1 MPTGEQIRDEA
12 TAPSASTAV
21 DREKLFARLTQQ
33 LSEALSLDE
42 TIDVMLRAIVPDF
55 ADWMTV
61 YLEKHDSEGFE
72 VIAMRHWDE
81 ARQPIVDELLG
92 TSFATESS
100 ATAQVLRT
108 GKSILLERY
117 PEELRQRSIMTQY
130 AQHLQTLGLRSAV
143 VVPFRRRGK
152 VIGAFHVIRGDNPVD
167 FDGADLALV
176 EELAVRLTPAIYNA
190 EVYER
195 ERLVARRFQEAAL
208 PTAFPEVPGLEF
220 DAVYEAA
227 ITAGTV
233 GGDWYDAFHI
243 DDERLLVS
251 VGDVAGHG
259 LRAAT
264 IMMMLRQSL
273 RALSLTTASAGD
285 LMYLLRLL
293 LARDYPDVL
302 ATAFIGILWPATG
315 KFAYVSAGHPAPL
328 LRSPDGRVREL
339 EGGRRPL
346 LGVAATEPVDA
357 VETVLEPGSLVVL
370 FTDGL
375 TEATRDVIEG
385 ERKLREVMA
394 SAEIGSA
401 THPAHVVYDRMLT
414 AGSFDDTA
422 VLSMRYV
429 PA

>member
-1 MPTGEQIRDEA
+1 MPTGERMRDERA
-12 TAPSASTAV
+12 VSNAPMAV

-42 TIDVMLRAIVPDF
+42 TMDVMLQAIVPDF
-55 ADWMTV
+55 ADWMSV
-61 YLEKHDSEGFE
+61 YLEKHDGEGFE
-72 VIAMRHWDE
+72 VIAMRHWDK

-92 TSFATESS
+92 TSFATENS

-117 PEELRQRSIMTQY
+117 PEELRKRSVATEY
-130 AQHLQTLGLRSAV
+130 SQHLQTLGLRSAV

-167 FDGADLALV
+167 FDAADLALI
-176 EELAVRLTPAIYNA
+176 EELATRLTPAIYNA
-190 EVYER
+190 EAYER

-208 PTAFPEVPGLEF
+208 PTRFPDVDGLEF

-233 GGDWYDAFHI
+233 GGDWYDAFNI

-302 ATAFIGILWPATG
+302 ATAFIGILWLASG
-315 KFAYVSAGHPAPL
+315 KFTYVSAGHPAPM

-346 LGVAATEPVDA
+346 LGVASTTPVDA
-357 VETVLEPGSLVVL
+357 VEIVLEPGSLLVL

-385 ERKLREVMA
+385 ERKLHEVVA
-394 SAEIGSA
+394 SPEICSA
-401 THPAHVVYDRMLT
+401 TRPAHFVYDRMLT

-429 PA
+429 PV

>member
-1 MPTGEQIRDEA
+1 MPTGERMRDERA
-12 TAPSASTAV
+12 VSNAPMAV

-42 TIDVMLRAIVPDF
+42 TMDVMLQAIVPDF
-55 ADWMTV
+55 ADWMSV
-61 YLEKHDSEGFE
+61 YLEKHDGEGFE
-72 VIAMRHWDE
+72 VIAMRHWDK

-92 TSFATESS
+92 TSFATENS

-117 PEELRQRSIMTQY
+117 PEELRQRSVATEY
-130 AQHLQTLGLRSAV
+130 SQHLQTLGLRSAV

-167 FDGADLALV
+167 FDAADLALI
-176 EELAVRLTPAIYNA
+176 EELATRLTPAIYNA
-190 EVYER
+190 EAYER

-208 PTAFPEVPGLEF
+208 PTRFPDVDGLEF

-233 GGDWYDAFHI
+233 GGDWYDAFNI

-302 ATAFIGILWPATG
+302 ATAFIGILWLASG
-315 KFAYVSAGHPAPL
+315 KFTYVSAGHPAPL

-346 LGVAATEPVDA
+346 LGVASTTPVDA
-357 VETVLEPGSLVVL
+357 VEIVLEPGSLLVL

-385 ERKLREVMA
+385 ERKLHEVVA
-394 SAEIGSA
+394 SPEICSA
-401 THPAHVVYDRMLT
+401 TRPAHFVYDRMLT

-429 PA
+429 PV

>member
-1 MPTGEQIRDEA
+1 MPTAATVDE
-12 TAPSASTAV
+12 
-21 DREKLFARLTQQ
+21 RERLFARLTQQ

-55 ADWMTV
+55 ADWMSV
-61 YLEKHDSEGFE
+61 YLEKHDGEGFE

-108 GKSILLERY
+108 GKSVLLERY
-117 PEELRQRSIMTQY
+117 PEELRRRSITTKY
-130 AQHLQTLGLRSAV
+130 AQHLQTLGLRSAI

-167 FDGADLALV
+167 FDSADLALV
-176 EELAVRLTPAIYNA
+176 EELAARLTPAIYNA

-208 PTAFPEVPGLEF
+208 PTSFPDVAGLEF

-227 ITAGTV
+227 ITEGTV
-233 GGDWYDAFHI
+233 GGDWYDVFHI

-293 LARDYPDVL
+293 LAREYPDVL
-302 ATAFIGILWPATG
+302 ATAFIGILWPANG
-315 KFAYVSAGHPAPL
+315 KFVYVSAGHPAPL
-328 LRSPDGRVREL
+328 LRSADGRVREL
-339 EGGRRPL
+339 VGGRRPL
-346 LGVAATEPVDA
+346 LGVAVTNPVEA
-357 VETVLEPGSLVVL
+357 VEIVLEPGSLVVL

-385 ERKLREVMA
+385 ERKLHEVVA
-394 SAEIGSA
+394 SAEVGCA
-401 THPAHVVYDRMLT
+401 AQPAHVVYDRMRT

-429 PA
+429 PV

>member
-1 MPTGEQIRDEA
+1 MPTGQQIRLERDE
-12 TAPSASTAV
+12 
-21 DREKLFARLTQQ
+21 LFARLPEQ

-42 TIDVMLRAIVPDF
+42 TVDVMLRAIVPDF
-55 ADWMTV
+55 ADWMSV
-61 YLEKHDSEGFE
+61 YLQKRDSDGFE
-72 VIAMRHWDE
+72 VIAMRHWDA

-108 GKSILLERY
+108 GKSILLEQY
-117 PEELRQRSIMTQY
+117 PEALRRRSILTKY
-130 AQHLQTLGLRSAV
+130 SEHLQTLGLRSAI

-152 VIGAFHVIRGDNPVD
+152 VIGAIHVIRGDNPVN
-167 FDGADLALV
+167 FDSADLALV
-176 EELAVRLTPAIYNA
+176 EELAARLTPAIYNA

-208 PTAFPEVPGLEF
+208 PTAFPDVPGLEF

-227 ITAGTV
+227 ITEATV
-233 GGDWYDAFHI
+233 GGDWYDVFHI

-259 LRAAT
+259 LPAAT

-273 RALSLTTASAGD
+273 RALSLTTASPAD
-285 LMYLLRLL
+285 LTSLLRSL
-293 LARDYPDVL
+293 LAREYPNVF

-315 KFAYVSAGHPAPL
+315 KLVHVSAGHPAPL
-328 LRSPDGRVREL
+328 VRRPDGAVEEL
-339 EGGRRPL
+339 QGGRRPL
-346 LGVAATEPVDA
+346 LGVPYPNPIGAAEMR
-357 VETVLEPGSLVVL
+357 LEPGSLLVL

-385 ERKLREVMA
+385 ERKLREVVQ
-394 SAEIGSA
+394 SDEIVYA
-401 THPAHVVYDRMLT
+401 KHPAHVIYDRMLT

-422 VLSMRYV
+422 VLCIRYLPV
-429 PA
+429 